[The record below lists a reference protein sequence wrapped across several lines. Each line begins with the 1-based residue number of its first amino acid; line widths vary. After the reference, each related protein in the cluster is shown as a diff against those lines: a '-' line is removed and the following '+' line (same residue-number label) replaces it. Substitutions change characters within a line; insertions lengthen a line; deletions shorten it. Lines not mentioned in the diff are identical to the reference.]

1 MSTAELNETKLN
13 LIAWINQI
21 SDADLISLLEG
32 IRSSRSKGDW
42 WDELSTNQKKIILS
56 GLRDAEAG
64 KLISSRSFWKKL
76 KNA

>member
-1 MSTAELNETKLN
+1 MSTAELNEIKLD

-21 SDADLISLLEG
+21 SDVDLISLLEG
-32 IRSSRSKGDW
+32 IRNSRSKGDL

-64 KLISSRSFWKKL
+64 KLITSRSFWKKL

>member
-1 MSTAELNETKLN
+1 MSTAELDEIKLD

-21 SDADLISLLEG
+21 SDVDLISLLEG
-32 IRSSRSKGDW
+32 IRNSRSKGDW
-42 WDELSTNQKKIILS
+42 WGELSTNQKKIILS

>member
-21 SDADLISLLEG
+21 SDADLLSLLEG

-42 WDELSTNQKKIILS
+42 WDELSVQQKKIILS
-56 GLRDAEAG
+56 GLKDAEEG
-64 KLISSRSFWKKL
+64 NLISSRTFWKKL